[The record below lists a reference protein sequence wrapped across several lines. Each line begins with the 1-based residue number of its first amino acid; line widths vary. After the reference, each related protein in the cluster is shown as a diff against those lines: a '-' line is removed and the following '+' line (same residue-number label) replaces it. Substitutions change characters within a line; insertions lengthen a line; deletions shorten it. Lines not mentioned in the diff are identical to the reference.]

1 MTDLTQLTSGPDVE
15 HSIVGRSDL
24 GELQR
29 AVADP
34 VKDPELPTHGTV
46 GGRLLERTFSLD
58 PQAFPEPNSRQEI
71 WRFAALP
78 RLRPLFAG
86 PDASSEIAFSWPAG
100 APVEVVPMTDPRVGS
115 VHTPFDS
122 SLPPN
127 DVDLFLMGDTEV
139 SPELA
144 RLAVGALNRPYV
156 GHILDLPKN
165 GGVYV
170 SVKD

>member
-100 APVEVVPMTDPRVGS
+100 APVEVEEKNVPQFKTGK
-115 VHTPFDS
+115 
-122 SLPPN
+122 
-127 DVDLFLMGDTEV
+127 
-139 SPELA
+139 ELRQ
-144 RLAVGALNRPYV
+144 RLNAA
-156 GHILDLPKN
+156 
-165 GGVYV
+165 
-170 SVKD
+170 